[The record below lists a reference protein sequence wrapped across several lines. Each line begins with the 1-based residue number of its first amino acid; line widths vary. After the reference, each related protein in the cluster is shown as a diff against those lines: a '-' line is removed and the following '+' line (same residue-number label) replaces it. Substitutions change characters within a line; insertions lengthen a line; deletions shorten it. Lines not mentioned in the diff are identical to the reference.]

1 MNTVETFVKEN
12 LGTVRVVKN
21 ESGEWF
27 IAKDVCDILEIGNP
41 RQALSR
47 LDDDERNTVILND
60 GISPKRGNPTFNVIN
75 ESGLSQLVL
84 SSRKPQAKEFKR
96 WLTHEV
102 LPAIRKNGGY
112 IDAQEHMPDEERAKL
127 EAEVRALHEVAK
139 DWEYKNKKL
148 QQDVDHLTKI
158 IERDTTGDLER
169 RKRRPVETWDNPN
182 LYDLDVEGYME
193 FQQDMECF
201 NFSDFSLMQSI
212 RAILKKARKT
222 DYIDK
227 VSYRYLSE
235 EIERLFIERNM

>member
-75 ESGLSQLVL
+75 ESGLWQLVL
-84 SSRKPQAKEFKR
+84 GSRKPQAKEFKR

-112 IDAQEHMPDEERAKL
+112 IDAQEYMPAEERIKL
-127 EAEVRALHEVAK
+127 EEKVRELHSVAK
-139 DWEYKNKKL
+139 SWEYKNKKL
-148 QQDVDHLTKI
+148 QQKVDNLVKI
-158 IERDTTGDLER
+158 IERDQTGDFER
-169 RKRRPVETWDNPN
+169 GKRPAESWDNSS

-201 NFSDFSLMQSI
+201 NFSDFSLMQNI
-212 RAILKKARKT
+212 RDILQVARKSG
-222 DYIDK
+222 YIDK
-227 VSYRYLSE
+227 TSCRHLSK
-235 EIERLFIERNM
+235 EIKQLFVERNM